1 MFYYIQSILHVP
13 DHYPVRH
20 HPGYPVASCTSHVC
34 CSDTDGPPGEAVRK
48 QRIAIFQCVRT
59 SVNGVVKMLVVPIS
73 RIDQCLPVVV
83 QQQRASG
90 ETRRAVVPA
99 GSTITF
105 GDDLGVL
112 RARHVPVCTNARGLH
127 VDLSGDAVSRAMQL
141 CQRAPRGPLASIRLC
156 VPRQETP
163 DETVIVGVASGVN
176 AGSTLAAPEC
186 LYPVCDTVADTVI
199 RPRYDS
205 SGLPDIPQ
213 PTAFVNDVNATD
225 DITSSDS
232 HMAWGTR
239 QDCFTDAAVTSV
251 SPKLLQY
258 NSAIPYDNRLSRD
271 HDVGSSL
278 ETTAY
283 DEFLPAHMS
292 HDCSSPSQ
300 YQSDVKQEATNSVTE
315 KRTENALTAIR
326 IAHCCTLSR
335 SWDGDNAYVEHPVY
349 KTETPICEQEDFQH
363 PDIGVTVMPNDIG
376 ETAMPN
382 DIGVTPMTNVKPET
396 TDIPICQDY
405 EVPHQNAYDSGNVL
419 YQNPCSGVQPTSND
433 FTEETVVDSQFH
445 LPISDIS
452 ANGVHDSQYT
462 GTKSEWSDHEMSSNW
477 PLENIRHN
485 GSNFTYENSMTL
497 TCQPS
502 LPIGNDQCQSL
513 DDPSE
518 DSNAGGCHKN
528 PEVLPKRAKHKLN
541 DFDDASTLSAYHITE
556 CTVRL
561 VPLSD
566 AYTKQQSVYL
576 TKRPSQDSVYSCK
589 QLGPTTIKLVR
600 KNNVGLVVPGG
611 DVAMS
616 DRAVEPRRRA
626 NKARWVTGSGSS
638 ALHTTRRRSATR
650 STRSTARRFVY
661 IDSPLPDDILAKQS
675 TRPRPASEDVLRSQ
689 SLQEI
694 SETPMTT
701 GNVSGGNCMLIL
713 TSSSASLIPLRDTS
727 GDNTSVSSAGSRL
740 TDSRTQLR
748 QNLVQRSVSGSQLSQ
763 NRTILDNMLQ
773 RSSSEINFASSQKK
787 LSTMTQRSG
796 SASQLAK
803 SRTKLSRTLQQLSP
817 RASVDPSTAF
827 LRVQTRTKRSLGA
840 VGRETSSASADASR
854 QHTESNAQCTRHL
867 EQLLRYHEKVVLEV
881 RALLQKNTKVDVPN
895 LPTSLANSR

>member
-1 MFYYIQSILHVP
+1 MYLVIFLVIIIRLSSCATFMHVLL
-13 DHYPVRH
+13 
-20 HPGYPVASCTSHVC
+20 CF
-34 CSDTDGPPGEAVRK
+34 SDTDEPPGEAVRK

-141 CQRAPRGPLASIRLC
+141 CQRAPRVPLASIRLC
-156 VPRQETP
+156 VPRQETA
-163 DETVIVGVASGVN
+163 DETVIDGVASDKN
-176 AGSTLAAPEC
+176 AGSTLAVPEC
-186 LYPVCDTVADTVI
+186 LYPSCDTVADTVI
-199 RPRYDS
+199 RPGYDS
-205 SGLPDIPQ
+205 SGLADITHPS
-213 PTAFVNDVNATD
+213 AFVNDVNVTD

-232 HMAWGTR
+232 HMAWRTR
-239 QDCFTDAAVTSV
+239 EDCFTDTAVTSV

-258 NSAIPYDNRLSRD
+258 NSAMPYDNRLSHD
-271 HDVGSSL
+271 HDVGSCH

-283 DEFLPAHMS
+283 DGYLTAHMS
-292 HDCSSPSQ
+292 NDCSSPLQ
-300 YQSDVKQEATNSVTE
+300 YQNDVKHEATNNVTE
-315 KRTENALTAIR
+315 KSTENALTSIR

-349 KTETPICEQEDFQH
+349 KAETPICEQEDFQH
-363 PDIGVTVMPNDIG
+363 PDIGVTVMPNDIS

-382 DIGVTPMTNVKPET
+382 DIGVTAMTNVKPET
-396 TDIPICQDY
+396 TNIPICQEY
-405 EVPHQNAYDSGNVL
+405 EVPHQNGYDSGNVL
-419 YQNPCSGVQPTSND
+419 YHNPCSGVQPTSND
-433 FTEETVVDSQFH
+433 FAEETDVDNHFH
-445 LPISDIS
+445 LPINDTS
-452 ANGVHDSQYT
+452 ANGLHESQYT
-462 GTKSEWSDHEMSSNW
+462 STKSEWSDQEMSSNW

-485 GSNFTYENSMTL
+485 DITYDNSMTL

-502 LPIGNDQCQSL
+502 LPMGNDQCQSI
-513 DDPSE
+513 DDTSE
-518 DSNAGGCHKN
+518 DSNAGGCHEN
-528 PEVLPKRAKHKLN
+528 PEMLPKRAKHKLN

-566 AYTKQQSVYL
+566 TYTKQQSVYV
-576 TKRPSQDSVYSCK
+576 TKPPSQKSVYSCK

-600 KNNVGLVVPGG
+600 KNNVTQCGLVVPGG

-626 NKARWVTGSGSS
+626 NKARWVTGSSSS

-650 STRSTARRFVY
+650 STRSTTRRFVY

-675 TRPRPASEDVLRSQ
+675 CRPRPVSEDVLRTQ

-701 GNVSGGNCMLIL
+701 RNVSGGNCMLIL

-748 QNLVQRSVSGSQLSQ
+748 QNLMQRSVSGSQLSQ
-763 NRTILDNMLQ
+763 RQTNLDKMLQ

-803 SRTKLSRTLQQLSP
+803 SRTKLSRTLQQWSP

-827 LRVQTRTKRSLGA
+827 LRVQTRTKRGLGA
-840 VGRETSSASADASR
+840 VSGETSSTIADASR
-854 QHTESNAQCTRHL
+854 QLAESNAQCTRHL

-881 RALLQKNTKVDVPN
+881 RALLQKNAKDDVPN
-895 LPTSLANSR
+895 LPTSLANNSI